1 MNLDAFIALL
11 KLQRLIR
18 ARKWHAAYLA
28 ADLLEQ
34 MAVHSG

>member
-18 ARKWHAAYLA
+18 ACKWHEAYLA
-28 ADLLEQ
+28 AEAMDR
-34 MAVHSG
+34 AST

>member
-28 ADLLEQ
+28 AEVLDQ
-34 MAVHSG
+34 ITGIRT